1 MRPPW
6 LPQNIQKRLLR
17 YILSRV
23 AIFDDL
29 DLANLDVQLG
39 TSSSI
44 SLRDVRLN
52 VDAISI
58 PGMFLRDGQVGEITV
73 RVPRNILTTP
83 IEVSLSGVDV
93 SVAPSPSGPSAEDFM
108 SRTTANLASSFLHS
122 ETAEETIELEKS
134 IRKSSADADD
144 SSTVVSDS
152 GSTEAED
159 DELLLGFGTGGF
171 NLQSMMSKAVD
182 MLISQL
188 RITITGLSVRV
199 VLQNL
204 ILQGTIEG
212 SQFVTEKDGIRVFR
226 FTDIQFSLPPDLN
239 QDYLPFRRRDDDRR
253 SSSSSYSSESST
265 DSSTDEGGVSSSDAE
280 EGEGAFDLSTR
291 HRHKQ
296 PRSRSSK
303 SLLES
308 MYFSKEEAGSIY
320 MSAMSPSA
328 QGVNKS
334 STSSITNINGILQ
347 DLAISEHPVFHS
359 EQSNGNDETVPSSI
373 ENRPLRE
380 IPPRLLWCDEFEIS
394 ILGPLSKAEFRMGTL
409 RTGLAHM
416 DAVAEAIACVLEGFL
431 NRDALDEFENPHV
444 GSAPPAYVSGDT
456 IYDSSSTPAN
466 ESSSESSCN
475 VKIGVRSIE
484 ISPSSD
490 LSATGEFI
498 LADRTRL
505 VFTNLYASLSQS
517 YTAEALHNPYSPSVP
532 PTIASILSIDSVHAV
547 KSGETILAFDGGE
560 GKSLPDVS
568 ITSTSAAAIL
578 ELPNKLDIVASVEV
592 LEEIALFANSVSA
605 VFKSFTSASSRST
618 TPVPHAHTSLPKSAA
633 EYSFTG
639 TTNIIRV
646 NILTSSPAITL
657 GLTIH
662 PLSISRNQ
670 VRSDG
675 IVLRVPGA
683 DVSLHSLLYE
693 CSPDV
698 RYLERNMQYDRA
710 FEREVGTRLSLAS
723 LKVNSTS
730 VEQLLQSM
738 KSISGE
744 FSRIVNVFNIAAQ
757 SSAAQHPQSRA
768 RSARL
773 QTPVSLVTVNEADI
787 ALEFP
792 GKVGNITLH
801 FDAFDLASCGSGVL
815 YIDSEYVRVV
825 RHTPF
830 DSDEDEDEFELVGAA
845 LEERRRDRP
854 MVSIVLRDTKIVSA
868 AIYNVRFEYRI
879 DVLLL
884 FASAFGNESK
894 KDAELPEK
902 IKMDLFGVERS
913 PSPSW
918 DYDMLGNDRLHSEVD
933 DEDYADEDF
942 GLEEPSIDES
952 VATLKSA
959 VAPYRFDLSIRDCA
973 VGLNPL
979 GLPSKGL
986 LVITDGNA
994 DGYSR
999 DLSAGLYANVKI
1011 RRATLFLIDD
1021 VQNLRQQSQPQ
1032 VAGRRK
1038 VRVVEHMTPFADF
1051 GYVSVAS
1058 ISSSSAKVKFSR
1070 EEAITGE
1077 KTGNVLVEMELRDDL
1092 LFVESCPDSTQTL
1105 IEVINGLKPP
1115 VVVTNDEMKYH
1126 TEVLPVDLLASL
1138 DESAFRSPKDGS
1150 RSTSRQSTPHSSRV
1164 QASMMDSLASNDTV
1178 HATSE
1183 VEKQLLEAVGEDLQ
1197 FVESYY
1203 GSPDAAATSR
1213 SNSAG
1218 SSRRKSAA
1226 SDDLD
1231 FPESV
1236 KSSSSDLLLNDEL
1249 DDGLMDVPL
1258 PATTNLLSE
1267 DLEDSVMI
1275 SKPQQ
1280 SGSAAINQKVQDA
1293 VHKIEILEDHFGRQ
1307 SLIDAALSRAKT
1319 KLIQVKVRDVHVL
1332 WNLHDGYD
1340 WPRTRDT
1347 ISKAIKRVEGRALEA
1362 LRNRLQGGYDSD
1374 GNESIIGDFLFN
1386 SIYIGIPSGNDPRE
1400 LTNAINREIDDE
1412 SETASQ
1418 ASSTT
1423 AYSSRPSSRVSSRPS
1438 TPIKKPKLRLKRSK
1452 AHKIQV
1458 ELKGVNVDFV
1468 SYPEDSEVANC
1479 IDLRVR
1485 DFEVF
1490 DNVPTSTWRKFVTYM
1505 YSAGEREAGGSMAH
1519 IEMLNVRPSPDLA
1532 TSEIVLKASVLPLR
1546 LYVDQDALDF
1556 LARFLTF
1563 KSDTASSPVSEE
1575 IPFLQRVEF
1584 TEVKVK
1590 LDYKPKK
1597 VDYAGLRSG
1606 HTTEFMNFFVLDEA
1620 KIILRGV
1627 VLYGVLGFPR
1637 LFQML
1642 NDIWMPDIKSTQ
1654 LGDVL
1659 AGVAPVRSL
1668 VKLGSGVRDLVVV
1681 PIREYKRDGRVV
1693 RSLQKGAIRFAQ
1705 VTTNELV
1712 NLGAK
1717 LAVGTQN
1724 VLENAESLLVGQSS
1738 ASTTNGET
1746 FRHVGDDSESED
1758 EIPKAISMYADQPY
1772 TVVQGLQRA
1781 YSSLNRNFG
1790 TAKDILVALPTEAS
1804 DQGGAQKAA
1813 IAVARA
1819 APVAVLRSMIGATEA
1834 VSSTLMG
1841 VNNQMDPQRR
1851 RNIEDKYKRR

>member
-39 TSSSI
+39 TSSSV

-73 RVPRNILTTP
+73 RIPRNILTTP

-93 SVAPSPSGPSAEDFM
+93 TVAPSPSGPSAEDFM

-122 ETAEETIELEKS
+122 ETAEENIELEKS
-134 IRKSSADADD
+134 IRKSSADEDD
-144 SSTVVSDS
+144 SSMVTSETD
-152 GSTEAED
+152 STESEN
-159 DELLLGFGTGGF
+159 DEVLLGFGTGGF
-171 NLQSMMSKAVD
+171 NLQSMMAKAVD
-182 MLISQL
+182 MLIAQL
-188 RITITGLSVRV
+188 RITIVGLSVRV
-199 VLQNL
+199 VLQQL
-204 ILQGTIEG
+204 ILQGTIER
-212 SQFVTEKDGIRVFR
+212 SQFVTEKDGIRVLK

-239 QDYLPFRRRDDDRR
+239 QEYLPFRRRSDDRQ

-265 DSSTDEGGVSSSDAE
+265 DSSADEGGNSSSEAE
-280 EGEGAFDLSTR
+280 ESAFDLSKGK
-291 HRHKQ
+291 RHKQ
-296 PRSRSSK
+296 PGSKSSK
-303 SLLES
+303 SLMES

-320 MSAMSPSA
+320 MSAISPSF
-328 QGVNKS
+328 QGLNKS
-334 STSSITNINGILQ
+334 SSSSSITHINGILQ
-347 DLAISEHPVFHS
+347 DLAISEHLAFHS
-359 EQSNGNDETVPSSI
+359 EQSHGKVETVPDTSK
-373 ENRPLRE
+373 NKPLNE
-380 IPPRLLWCDEFEIS
+380 IPPRLLWCDELEIS
-394 ILGPLSKAEFRMGTL
+394 ILGPSSKVEFRMGTL

-416 DAVAEAIACVLEGFL
+416 EVVAEAIACVVEGFL
-431 NRDALDEFENPHV
+431 NKDPTEEFENSHV
-444 GSAPPAYVSGDT
+444 GSASPAYVSGDD
-456 IYDSSSTPAN
+456 IYESPPMTSQ
-466 ESSSESSCN
+466 ESSSEGSRN

-490 LSATGEFI
+490 LSANGEFV
-498 LADRTRL
+498 LADKTRL
-505 VFTNLYASLSQS
+505 NFMNLYASVSQS
-517 YTAEALHNPYSPSVP
+517 YTSEALHNPYSPSVP

-547 KSGETILAFDGGE
+547 RSGETIMAFTGAE
-560 GKSLPDVS
+560 SKSVPDVS
-568 ITSTSAAAIL
+568 ITSTSISTTL
-578 ELPNKLDIVASVEV
+578 ELPKKLEIVANLDV
-592 LEEIALFANSVSA
+592 LEEIALFTSSLSA
-605 VFKSFTSASSRST
+605 VFRSFASASSRST
-618 TPVPHAHTSLPKSAA
+618 TPVPHALSSHQKAA
-633 EYSFTG
+633 TDYSFTG
-639 TTNIIRV
+639 TTNTIHLNII
-646 NILTSSPAITL
+646 TSNPAVTL

-662 PLSISRNQ
+662 PLSISRNHI
-670 VRSDG
+670 RSDG
-675 IVLRVPGA
+675 VVLRIPGA
-683 DVSLHSLLYE
+683 DVSLYNLLYE
-693 CSPDV
+693 SSPDV
-698 RYLERNMQYDRA
+698 RYLERNMQYDRS

-730 VEQLLQSM
+730 VEQLLQSIA
-738 KSISGE
+738 SISGE
-744 FSRIVNVFNIAAQ
+744 FSRIVNAFNIAAQ
-757 SSAAQHPQSRA
+757 SSAQDSSPSRA
-768 RSARL
+768 RSARSR
-773 QTPVSLVTVNEADI
+773 TPVSLVAVRATDI
-787 ALEFP
+787 ALECP
-792 GKVGNITLH
+792 GNVGNITVHL
-801 FDAFDLASCGSGVL
+801 DAFDLASCGSGVL
-815 YIDSEYVRVV
+815 YIDSEYVRIV

-830 DSDEDEDEFELVGAA
+830 DSEEDEDEFELVGAA

-854 MVSIVLRDTKIVSA
+854 MISVVLRDTKIISA

-879 DVLLL
+879 DLLLL

-894 KDAELPEK
+894 ENTELPGNV
-902 IKMDLFGVERS
+902 KMDLFGMERS

-918 DYDMLGNDRLHSEVD
+918 EYDVLENDNRLHSEVD

-942 GLEEPSIDES
+942 GREEPSIDDS
-952 VATLKSA
+952 AATLKSA

-973 VGLNPL
+973 IGLNPL

-986 LVITDGNA
+986 LFITEGNA
-994 DGYSR
+994 DGYAR
-999 DLSAGLYANVKI
+999 ESAGLHTNLKI

-1021 VQNLRQQSQPQ
+1021 VQNLRQQSRPPLP
-1032 VAGRRK
+1032 GRRK
-1038 VRVVEHMTPFADF
+1038 VQVVEHMTPLVDL
-1051 GYVSVAS
+1051 GYVNVAS
-1058 ISSSSAKVKFSR
+1058 ISSSSAKIKMSR
-1070 EEAITGE
+1070 EKNLTGD
-1077 KTGNVLVEMELRDDL
+1077 KTGNILVEMELRDDL

-1115 VVVTNDEMKYH
+1115 VVASGDDMKYH
-1126 TEVLPVDLLASL
+1126 TEILPVDLLASL
-1138 DESAFRSPKDGS
+1138 DESAFRSPKSES
-1150 RSTSRQSTPHSSRV
+1150 RSMSSHSTPHASKV
-1164 QASMMDSLASNDTV
+1164 QESMVDSLASNQTLR
-1178 HATSE
+1178 AASE
-1183 VEKQLLEAVGEDLQ
+1183 VEQQLREAVGENLR

-1203 GSPDAAATSR
+1203 GSHDDGAASR
-1213 SNSAG
+1213 SDSADF
-1218 SSRRKSAA
+1218 SRRKSIPF
-1226 SDDLD
+1226 DDIDL
-1231 FPESV
+1231 PQSIEN
-1236 KSSSSDLLLNDEL
+1236 SSSDLLLS
-1249 DDGLMDVPL
+1249 DDVDGGLMDVPL
-1258 PATTNLLSE
+1258 PTTANLLAD
-1267 DLEDSVMI
+1267 DLEDSVVI
-1275 SKPQQ
+1275 TKPQQ
-1280 SGSAAINQKVQDA
+1280 YEKAVINQKVHDA
-1293 VHKIEILEDHFGRQ
+1293 VNKIEILENHFGQ
-1307 SLIDAALSRAKT
+1307 KSLMEAAGSRAKT
-1319 KLIQVKVRDVHVL
+1319 KLIQIKVRDVHAL

-1362 LRNRLQGGYDSD
+1362 LRSRLQGGYDSD

-1400 LTNAINREIDDE
+1400 LTNAINRDIDDE

-1418 ASSTT
+1418 VSSTT

-1438 TPIKKPKLRLKRSK
+1438 TPTKKPKLRLKRSK
-1452 AHKIQV
+1452 THKIQV

-1468 SYPEDSEVANC
+1468 AYPEDSEVANS

-1556 LARFLTF
+1556 LTRFLMF
-1563 KSDTASSPVSEE
+1563 KSDIANPPASEE

-1620 KIILRGV
+1620 KIVMRGV

-1668 VKLGSGVRDLVVV
+1668 VKLSSGVRDLVVV
-1681 PIREYKRDGRVV
+1681 PIREYKKDGRVV
-1693 RSLQKGAIRFAQ
+1693 RSLQKGAMKFAK
-1705 VTTNELV
+1705 VTTNELI

-1724 VLENAESLLVGQSS
+1724 VLENAESLLIGQPVSS
-1738 ASTTNGET
+1738 TSNSE
-1746 FRHVGDDSESED
+1746 HYSGDDSESED
-1758 EIPKAISMYADQPY
+1758 EKPKAISMYADQPY

-1813 IAVARA
+1813 MAVARA

-1851 RNIEDKYKRR
+1851 RNIEDVSELLP